1 MTIWIVIAD
10 ASQAKLF
17 AATPPE
23 PAQLIREFSHP
34 KSRAMGKDLLAD
46 RPGRVVGRSGT
57 GAVTAIDSQPKEE
70 EARVFAIELAKAL
83 HAGTDQN
90 AYHALAIVAA
100 PHFLGMIREHINPVV
115 RKHLKLCINKDYLP
129 IRDPRELTARIQ
141 GVVDAVADLE
151 RHE

>member
-1 MTIWIVIAD
+1 MIIWIVVAD
-10 ASQAKLF
+10 TTQAKLY

-23 PAQLIREFSHP
+23 PAQLIREFSHD
-34 KSRAMGKDLLAD
+34 KSRAMGKNLLTD
-46 RPGRVVGRSGT
+46 RPGRVVGKGGGHSV
-57 GAVTAIDSQPKEE
+57 AAIDSHPKED
-70 EARVFAIELAKAL
+70 EARVFAIELGKAL